1 MRVGFVFYY
10 VRLLEGYNSEFQ
22 TESMQLP
29 NVGVGSEKETQS
41 STSEFRFLL
50 QE

>member
-10 VRLLEGYNSEFQ
+10 VRLLEGYNSEYQ
-22 TESMQLP
+22 TESMRSL
-29 NVGVGSEKETQS
+29 NVGVRLEKETQS